1 MKAPGIITTAVL
13 SLLLGAVAPALAGQ
27 DRPAD
32 QQDHAG
38 QNTREQD
45 QRRVQDHRQ
54 KPSADR
60 QQQQAD
66 HQQRDRHTYEQSRP
80 DDQSR
85 QAQRQEDRQQ
95 QQTRQAQR
103 PMPEQQREA
112 RDSQNRQGQQQHAN
126 RGYGRGYD
134 RDQARQSD
142 RHSAWEQHRA
152 EDWQSDHRT
161 WQQRGGYNGYRVPQS
176 RYRGYFGPQHGF
188 RIAGLPFMTVG
199 GYPRFQY
206 SGYWISLV
214 DPWPG
219 EWGNGWYD
227 NDDVYINYVDNGYY
241 LFNRQY
247 PGIGIAISISQ

>member
-1 MKAPGIITTAVL
+1 MKSPGIITTAVL

-32 QQDHAG
+32 QQDRAG
-38 QNTREQD
+38 QNTRHQD
-45 QRRVQDHRQ
+45 KSRPQDHQQ

-60 QQQQAD
+60 QRQQAD
-66 HQQRDRHTYEQSRP
+66 QQQPDRRTYQQSRP

-112 RDSQNRQGQQQHAN
+112 RDSQNRQGQQQRAN
-126 RGYGRGYD
+126 RGYDRGD
-134 RDQARQSD
+134 RDQVRQSD
-142 RHSAWEQHRA
+142 RHSTWEQHRA

-161 WQQRGGYNGYRVPQS
+161 WQQRGGYKGYRVPQS

-188 RIAGLPFMTVG
+188 RIGGLPFMTVG

-241 LFNRQY
+241 LFNRRY
-247 PGIGIAISISQ
+247 PGVGIAISISQ